1 MEQIVDYVT
10 MAISIASLICMA
22 TPTPKDN
29 AILHQVYRFIELVAL
44 NIHKAKD

>member
-1 MEQIVDYVT
+1 MEQIVEYVT
-10 MAISIASLICMA
+10 LAVTIASAICAA
-22 TPTPKDN
+22 TKTPKDN